1 MNTVDKKFKKKIG
14 SREEVFNGV
23 AEKTGGGMYKSD
35 IICILQN
42 GRPKYI
48 SKKLSV
54 IAKKRDNPYFKKK
67 KEPTKKT
74 IPSKLTFNTV
84 KPTTKTK
91 KIKFDISKNKI
102 KSVYYPSLNG
112 LNISELRNQN
122 DMEDDEDNDDFKI
135 EQVPDSIDF
144 DLINLM

>member
-74 IPSKLTFNTV
+74 IPSKLTSNSV
-84 KPTTKTK
+84 KPTIKTK

>member
-67 KEPTKKT
+67 KNLLKKRFHL
-74 IPSKLTFNTV
+74 S
-84 KPTTKTK
+84 
-91 KIKFDISKNKI
+91 
-102 KSVYYPSLNG
+102 
-112 LNISELRNQN
+112 
-122 DMEDDEDNDDFKI
+122 
-135 EQVPDSIDF
+135 
-144 DLINLM
+144 